1 MSDLLVI
8 VDPELADGFRL
19 AGARVWPATDA
30 AVARDLVL
38 RGLEDPDAG
47 IIALADDYF
56 AALDPRTRRL
66 VERRYRPL
74 VVALPAR
81 PALSPEQQRREYL
94 LELIRRAVGFKIVL
108 GGGGPAP
115 G

>member
-1 MSDLLVI
+1 MADLLVI
-8 VDPELADGFRL
+8 VGPELADGFRL
-19 AGARVWPATDA
+19 AGARVWPAA
-30 AVARDLVL
+30 NAIVAQDLVL

-47 IIALADDYF
+47 IIALADDYI

-66 VERRYRPL
+66 VERRFRPL

-81 PALSPEQQRREYL
+81 PALTPEQQRREYL

-108 GGGGPAP
+108 GGGRSATG
-115 G
+115 